1 MVCQTSIT
9 ETNSGTLYYH
19 SEHLNETSANNECNS
34 SDQGRLAIL
43 DTEEKFRDAIEMA
56 PQKRCPNTYYMI
68 GLKKNGNDSVWLN
81 AVRNRL
87 AFKNR
92 LDDKGQC
99 GWISPVHTNYEYKK
113 TGDVFFAR
121 CEDSAAF
128 LCFKPTLINNAP
140 PLSTASFMSTVKSF
154 SEEMSTVKSFSEEMS
169 TVKSF
174 SEEMS
179 TVKSFSEER
188 STVKSFSEKMSFS
201 AKPES
206 AYSTTSPS
214 NMGLPSSSDR
224 TTGSG
229 VLVGSI
235 AAVAVL
241 TLAIVGILA
250 YMKCKKG
257 QVVSGSKTEDHR
269 THNVR
274 TMPENEEHDVSPYE
288 ITTIQQV
295 SLNEVP
301 GEQRSC
307 IGNLTSGI
315 ELSDVS
321 PYDIT
326 TIATIQQVHPRDNST
341 TVHKYRQ
348 SNGTDF
354 EKSQIDVSHS
364 EPPDQKPQCSAVPL
378 ATDRGEAV
386 VYSQVNKSRSA

>member
-113 TGDVFFAR
+113 TRDVFFAR

-140 PLSTASFMSTVKSF
+140 PLSTASF
-154 SEEMSTVKSFSEEMS
+154 
-169 TVKSF
+169 
-174 SEEMS
+174 MS

-269 THNVR
+269 THNVN

>member
-1 MVCQTSIT
+1 MACHTSISVV
-9 ETNSGTLYYH
+9 NSGTLYYH
-19 SEHLNETSANNECNS
+19 SELLNATLADNKCIS

-43 DTEEKFRDAIEMA
+43 DTEEKLRDAIEMA
-56 PQKRCPNTYYMI
+56 PQKLCPRNCYII
-68 GLKKNGNDSVWLN
+68 GLKKNGRDFVWLN
-81 AVRNRL
+81 GVKNRL
-87 AFKNR
+87 AFKVQTVIEE
-92 LDDKGQC
+92 GQC
-99 GWISPVHTNYEYKK
+99 GWISPIHTTYEYKK
-113 TGDVFFAR
+113 PGDVFIER

-128 LCFKPTLINNAP
+128 LCFKPTLISNAP
-140 PLSTASFMSTVKSF
+140 PPSTASFMSTVKSF
-154 SEEMSTVKSFSEEMS
+154 SEEMP
-169 TVKSF
+169 
-174 SEEMS
+174 
-179 TVKSFSEER
+179 
-188 STVKSFSEKMSFS
+188 FS
-201 AKPES
+201 AKPDS
-206 AYSTTSPS
+206 AYSTTSAS

-229 VLVGSI
+229 VLVGGI
-235 AAVAVL
+235 TAVAVL

-250 YMKCKKG
+250 YLKCKEG

-269 THNVR
+269 THNVN

-315 ELSDVS
+315 ELCDVS

-364 EPPDQKPQCSAVPL
+364 EPPDQKPQCSVVPL
-378 ATDRGEAV
+378 ATDLGEAV
-386 VYSQVNKSRSA
+386 VYSHVNKSRSA